1 MIQRIRKVLLNIAK
15 KHHFFMSLFRKIDSL
30 YKRIKYYRFRFLK
43 PDEKLI
49 VFESF
54 IGSKYADSPRAI
66 YEYMINDKRFSS
78 YSFIWFFNTPD
89 EYKFL
94 ENNRNTK
101 VLKYRSND
109 YFRYYAMAGY
119 WISNSRVYY
128 DLKKKNGQKYIQC
141 WHGTPLKK
149 LGFDIEVTGGNAMN
163 SVKDIRHK
171 YQSDAIK
178 YDYMVSPSKF
188 VTEKYKSAFNLDNCN
203 KKVKIIEKGYPRNDF
218 LSNFNSSDVKSIKKN
233 LGIPSKK
240 KVILYAPTWRDDQD
254 ESGVGYVY
262 ESPVNFDYLKDELSN
277 EYIILFRAH
286 YFVANSFNFDKYKD
300 FVYDVSNY
308 SDINDLYVISDLL
321 ITDYSSVFFDY
332 SILKRHIIFYM
343 YDLDN
348 YKSKLRDFYID
359 LHELPGEI
367 VQKEE
372 DLVKVIEKSNNFR
385 YNDKYKKFNNKFTYL
400 EDGKATE
407 RVVSEIFK

>member
-1 MIQRIRKVLLNIAK
+1 MDGRGL
-15 KHHFFMSLFRKIDSL
+15 
-30 YKRIKYYRFRFLK
+30 
-43 PDEKLI
+43 
-49 VFESF
+49 
-54 IGSKYADSPRAI
+54 
-66 YEYMINDKRFSS
+66 
-78 YSFIWFFNTPD
+78 
-89 EYKFL
+89 
-94 ENNRNTK
+94 
-101 VLKYRSND
+101 
-109 YFRYYAMAGY
+109 
-119 WISNSRVYY
+119 
-128 DLKKKNGQKYIQC
+128 
-141 WHGTPLKK
+141 
-149 LGFDIEVTGGNAMN
+149 
-163 SVKDIRHK
+163 
-171 YQSDAIK
+171 
-178 YDYMVSPSKF
+178 
-188 VTEKYKSAFNLDNCN
+188 
-203 KKVKIIEKGYPRNDF
+203 KVKIIEKGYPRNDF

-240 KVILYAPTWRDDQD
+240 KVILYAPTWRDDQH

-332 SILKRHIIFYM
+332 SILKRPIIFYM

>member
-1 MIQRIRKVLLNIAK
+1 M
-15 KHHFFMSLFRKIDSL
+15 
-30 YKRIKYYRFRFLK
+30 
-43 PDEKLI
+43 
-49 VFESF
+49 
-54 IGSKYADSPRAI
+54 
-66 YEYMINDKRFSS
+66 
-78 YSFIWFFNTPD
+78 
-89 EYKFL
+89 
-94 ENNRNTK
+94 
-101 VLKYRSND
+101 
-109 YFRYYAMAGY
+109 
-119 WISNSRVYY
+119 
-128 DLKKKNGQKYIQC
+128 
-141 WHGTPLKK
+141 
-149 LGFDIEVTGGNAMN
+149 
-163 SVKDIRHK
+163 
-171 YQSDAIK
+171 
-178 YDYMVSPSKF
+178 
-188 VTEKYKSAFNLDNCN
+188 
-203 KKVKIIEKGYPRNDF
+203 
-218 LSNFNSSDVKSIKKN
+218 
-233 LGIPSKK
+233 
-240 KVILYAPTWRDDQD
+240 
-254 ESGVGYVY
+254 
-262 ESPVNFDYLKDELSN
+262 
-277 EYIILFRAH
+277 FRAH

-332 SILKRHIIFYM
+332 SILKRPIIFYM